1 MRENAWKVDGWAE
14 TVSKVC
20 FQARIRT
27 LKRSLTLSTDRRTS
41 QVDGFVHSDPS
52 ALQPTEVIA
61 VPRELVRIRHSQ
73 GRKTRKEDSK
83 DGEARLKERL
93 GRIYRAT
100 IVPTVTIAF
109 PFVIT

>member
-20 FQARIRT
+20 FQARIRK

-52 ALQPTEVIA
+52 ALQSAEVIA
-61 VPRELVRIRHSQ
+61 VPRDIRAHS
-73 GRKTRKEDSK
+73 
-83 DGEARLKERL
+83 
-93 GRIYRAT
+93 
-100 IVPTVTIAF
+100 
-109 PFVIT
+109 